1 MTMKKIFAM
10 TVTCSVLTS
19 THVFAQ
25 DFSFDRPGTG
35 FGTSI
40 TPVGHVAWEQSLPTV
55 SYSKSSI
62 NNGLQNTVSLQGDME
77 FRTGLT
83 KNTELQLGF
92 GGPSWIKTTSH
103 GKKVTDHGLG
113 DVSVGVK
120 HAIDLN
126 DNRMSMAFLGQVV
139 VATGNDQFTAE
150 DNIYAVSSS
159 VQYAQNDILT
169 TGITMRYEIQNR
181 DFAVTAVP
189 TLIYQLSKKW
199 SGYSEFIYRKQE
211 SEAGQTSLVTGVIYA
226 ISPRMQLDASVGAGL
241 SGDVPDYKGGLG
253 VSFLF

>member
-1 MTMKKIFAM
+1 MKKIFKI
-10 TVTCSVLTS
+10 TVICSALTS
-19 THVFAQ
+19 AHVFAQ

-40 TPVGHVAWEQSLPTV
+40 TPVGHLAWEQSLPTV
-55 SYSKSSI
+55 SYSKSTI
-62 NNGLQNTVSLQGDME
+62 NNGLQNIVSLQGDME

-92 GGPSWIKTTSH
+92 GGPGWIKTTSQ
-103 GKKVTDHGLG
+103 GKKTTDHGLG
-113 DVSVGVK
+113 DVSVGIK
-120 HAIDLN
+120 HAVDLN
-126 DNRMSMAFLGQVV
+126 DNRMSMALLGQVV

-169 TGITMRYEIQNR
+169 TGITMRYEMQNH

-189 TLIYQLSKKW
+189 TLSYQLSKKW
-199 SGYSEFIYRKQE
+199 SGYSEFVYRKQE
-211 SEAGQTSLVTGVIYA
+211 SEASQTSLATGIIYA
-226 ISPRMQLDASVGAGL
+226 VNSRMQLDASVGVGL
-241 SGDVPDYKGGLG
+241 GGDVPDYKGGLG

>member
-1 MTMKKIFAM
+1 MKKTFKM
-10 TVTCSVLTS
+10 TVICSMLLS
-19 THVFAQ
+19 AHAFAD

-55 SYSKSSI
+55 KYTPPSI
-62 NNGLQNTVSLQGDME
+62 NNDLQNTVSLQGDME

-92 GGPSWIKTTSH
+92 GGPGWIKTTTQGHSV
-103 GKKVTDHGLG
+103 KENGLG
-113 DVSVGVK
+113 DVSVGIK
-120 HAIDLN
+120 HAVDLN
-126 DNRMSMAFLGQVV
+126 DERMTMALLGQII

-150 DNIYAVSSS
+150 DNIYALASS
-159 VQYAQNDILT
+159 VQYVQNDILT
-169 TGITMRYEIQNR
+169 TGITMRYEMQNR

-189 TLIYQLSKKW
+189 TLSYRLSKKW
-199 SGYSEFIYRKQE
+199 SGYSEFVFRKQE
-211 SEAGQTSLVTGVIYA
+211 SQANQTSLATGLIYA
-226 ISPRMQLDASVGAGL
+226 VNARMQLDASVGMGL
-241 SGDVPDYKGGLG
+241 GGDVPDYTGGLG